1 MVTTRSLG
9 ANPSRAEQYARAQEG
24 ASAGAAPP
32 TAIPL
37 SDDRIGVVFVHGIG
51 SQKQGETLL
60 QWSAPLIEVM
70 TAWRLR
76 ARAGGLLPDDQGALD
91 PVVTAE
97 LDYETPLPVVTVRVP
112 AVTIG
117 KDKEAKDHPEQ
128 RWLMTEA
135 WWASKVEPPGLGTM
149 TSWLG
154 PRGGT
159 GQIVEGILANPSGNP
174 GGLVGLARR
183 MVLPFVTVFAAVL
196 LTGVVL
202 LRGISRL
209 IPIDAIRDSAILR
222 IFDGF
227 LTGWF
232 GDVRILLFDPVQSA
246 NIRLGLVRAIDA
258 LTGLGCGRIVLVA
271 HSGGAMVS
279 ALTLTDPQHADARVD
294 KLITL
299 GEGWNLALRLAP
311 KAKEGAP
318 MAGMS
323 DRLRKGMW
331 EIREDLRWADY
342 WASNDPAAAG
352 RLLVDQLDPSPRADQ
367 VVSSRVWN
375 RRSLLDDHGTYWD
388 NDEEFIIP
396 VLRQI
401 DDPTG
406 DGTASRFYPP
416 DSVADGGAA
425 AAAPQPAASAAS
437 PLDAPEEPGPR
448 AARHRQRVAALAVW
462 RQACIVLGVSAITVA
477 LALTPDRLVSI
488 GQRTADALLLIPGV
502 KLLEGPLGWLRTLEL
517 GVLPGTT
524 VEIVPILVW
533 LGVAV
538 LQAVVLMSILQLLF
552 APVRA
557 FEAWPGNPRMRG
569 AVIVAEVIL
578 GLVLIAAAA
587 TVFWPPTHHKLL
599 GAGIQDWLGGILV
612 TVAILLLAAIGSE
625 ASRLWNSPVTTIV
638 FGGVASGLF
647 VLCLFASVV
656 AIFKRPG
663 IELAE
668 LAYATIWIGFVIV
681 YRIGL
686 WFWRFWDRRE
696 RHLAYGLVGHIKVNR
711 WPAIVGAVGLV
722 LLALAVAMFALGLP
736 LQLPIGLSL
745 AAGAIAGETLYLA
758 GRASEGIAD
767 GVSAPGPVMSG
778 RSEY

>member
-24 ASAGAAPP
+24 GGAGSPVP
-32 TAIPL
+32 IPL
-37 SDDRIGVVFVHGIG
+37 SEDRVGVVFVHGIG

-76 ARAGGLLPDDQGALD
+76 ARAAGLIAADNGPLD
-91 PVVTAE
+91 PVETAE
-97 LDYETPLPVVTVRVP
+97 LDYETPLPVVTVRIP
-112 AVTIG
+112 PVTIG
-117 KDKEAKDHPEQ
+117 KGAKAKHHPER

-135 WWASKVEPPGLGTM
+135 WWASKVEPPGLATM

-174 GGLVGLARR
+174 RGLVGLARR

-209 IPIDAIRDSAILR
+209 IPVDAVRDSAILR

-258 LTGLGCGRIVLVA
+258 LTGMGCERIVLVA

-279 ALTLTDPQHADARVD
+279 ALTLTDPEHAGARVD

-311 KAKEGAP
+311 KAEPGAP

-323 DRLRKGMW
+323 DRLRTGMLA
-331 EIREDLRWADY
+331 IRPDLRWADY
-342 WASNDPAAAG
+342 WASNDPASAG
-352 RLLVDQLDPSPRADQ
+352 RLLVDQLDPAPRAGR

-416 DSVADGGAA
+416 DSVADGGTPV
-425 AAAPQPAASAAS
+425 APPVPPAPIAS
-437 PLDAPEEPGPR
+437 PLDPPEEPGPR
-448 AARHRQRVAALAVW
+448 ATRHRQRVAALAAW
-462 RQACIVLGVSAITVA
+462 RQACIVLGVSAITIA
-477 LALTPDRLVSI
+477 LALTPDRLITI
-488 GQRTADALLLIPGV
+488 GQRTADILLLIPGV

-517 GVLPGTT
+517 GMLPGTT
-524 VEIVPILVW
+524 VAIVPILVW
-533 LGVAV
+533 LGIAV
-538 LQAVVLMSILQLLF
+538 LQAVVLMAILQLLF

-557 FEAWPGNPRMRG
+557 FEAWPGKPRMRS
-569 AVIVAEVIL
+569 AVIAAEVTL
-578 GLVLIAAAA
+578 GLLLIAAATA
-587 TVFWPPTHHKLL
+587 VLWPPIHHKLL
-599 GAGIQDWLGGILV
+599 GAGIQDWLGGIIV
-612 TVAILLLAAIGSE
+612 TVAILFLAAIGTE
-625 ASRLWNSPVTTIV
+625 ASRLWNSPVATIV

-686 WFWRFWDRRE
+686 WFWKFWDRRE
-696 RHLAYGLVGHIKVNR
+696 RQLAYGLVGQIRVNR

-722 LLALAVAMFALGLP
+722 LLAVAVAMFALGLP

-745 AAGAIAGETLYLA
+745 ASLVIAAWTLYLA

-767 GVSAPGPVMSG
+767 GVSAPGPVMSA